1 MIAAKSLNA
10 GYGKLQILYEVD
22 LEARPGE
29 ITAVV
34 GPNGSGKSTL
44 LKAIAGIA
52 KIFGGRVYIGDRDA
66 TKMPAHERARLGL
79 AYLQQTKNVFQN
91 LTVLENLRMA
101 AYTLDAERFRDKLEE
116 VLEIVP
122 IKPYLNRP
130 ARELSGGWRQMVA
143 VAMALMRDARYFLFD
158 EPTAQ
163 LSPKFAADILTLI
176 QKLRDMGHTIILAE
190 QNAKKALEIS
200 DKAYL
205 LVSGRVNY
213 AGPAGDLLNNKELGR
228 LYLGLVKP

>member
-52 KIFGGRVYIGDRDA
+52 KIFGGHVYIGDRDA

-79 AYLQQTKNVFQN
+79 AYLQQTRNVFQN

-130 ARELSGGWRQMVA
+130 A
-143 VAMALMRDARYFLFD
+143 
-158 EPTAQ
+158 
-163 LSPKFAADILTLI
+163 
-176 QKLRDMGHTIILAE
+176 
-190 QNAKKALEIS
+190 
-200 DKAYL
+200 
-205 LVSGRVNY
+205 
-213 AGPAGDLLNNKELGR
+213 
-228 LYLGLVKP
+228 

>member
-1 MIAAKSLNA
+1 MIVVKALNA
-10 GYGKLQILYEVD
+10 GYGKLQVLYEVNF
-22 LEARPGE
+22 EARQGE

-52 KIFGGRVYIGDRDA
+52 RIFSGNVLMGGQDVTR
-66 TKMPAHERARLGL
+66 KPPHERAKLGL
-79 AYLQQTKNVFQN
+79 AYLQQTRNIFQN
-91 LTVLENLRMA
+91 LTVYENLRMA
-101 AYTLDAERFRDKLEE
+101 AYALDDVAFKDKLDQ

-122 IKPYLNRP
+122 IRGYLERR
-130 ARELSGGWRQMVA
+130 AYELSGGWRQMVA
-143 VAMALMRDARYFLFD
+143 TAMALMRDARYFLFD

-163 LSPKFAADILTLI
+163 LSPKFASEILSLI
-176 QKLRDMGHTIILAE
+176 RKLKDMGYTVVLAE

-200 DKAYL
+200 DHAYL

-213 AGPAGDLLNNKELGR
+213 AGPARDLLNNKELGR
-228 LYLGLVKP
+228 LYLGLAKP